1 MFGAFTL
8 LGLLVVEAMA
18 QSPFTDDP
26 KGVAG
31 GCAGEA
37 CRRGSSCGESSSSKD
52 EAPWMKI
59 AKAEIGQAE
68 REGESDNNPR
78 ILEYLATT
86 GEFRTD
92 ETPWC
97 SAFANWAM
105 IKVGEKGTNSAVAR
119 SWLKW
124 GEAIEEPR
132 YGCLVVF
139 KRGNSEWQGHVGFYV
154 KSEGDNIF
162 VLGGNQ
168 SNTVSIAPRS
178 KADLLGYRWP
188 TSKG

>member
-1 MFGAFTL
+1 VQPNAAIQIRAFLDHRDACGTNT
-8 LGLLVVEAMA
+8 ERSIEM
-18 QSPFTDDP
+18 DD
-26 KGVAG
+26 
-31 GCAGEA
+31 
-37 CRRGSSCGESSSSKD
+37 
-52 EAPWMKI
+52 APWMKI

-68 REGESDNNPR
+68 VKGEAENNPR

-86 GEFRTD
+86 GKFKAD

-105 IKVGEKGTNSAVAR
+105 VKAGKKGTNSALAR

-139 KRGNSEWQGHVGFYV
+139 KRGNSAWQGHVGFFV
-154 KSEGDNIF
+154 RMEGEKIV

-168 SNTVSIAPRS
+168 ANTVSIAPRS
-178 KADLLGYRWP
+178 KSDLLGYRWP
-188 TSKG
+188 GPKD